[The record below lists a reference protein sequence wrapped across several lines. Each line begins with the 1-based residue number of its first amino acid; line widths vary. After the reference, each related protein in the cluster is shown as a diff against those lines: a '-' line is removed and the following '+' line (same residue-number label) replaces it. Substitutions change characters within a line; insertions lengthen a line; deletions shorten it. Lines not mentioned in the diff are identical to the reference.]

1 MSVIKR
7 LGQVA
12 RGKYL
17 EWSSDDDTADA
28 EVEREL
34 AELEAAAAAA
44 AAAAGSGPLAPTP
57 APVSE
62 TRDPFDRRRDAI
74 VRAYAD
80 GVLDEAERDRKLAAL
95 ERERFA
101 PPTPKKRSL

>member
-12 RGKYL
+12 KGKYL
-17 EWSSDDDTADA
+17 EWSNDDETDA

-44 AAAAGSGPLAPTP
+44 AAASGAGPLSPTP
-57 APVSE
+57 APVAHQA
-62 TRDPFDRRRDAI
+62 DPFEARRLAI

-80 GVLDEAERDRKLAAL
+80 GVLDEAERDRKLSEL
-95 ERERFA
+95 ERERYA
-101 PPTPKKRSL
+101 PPTPKKREL